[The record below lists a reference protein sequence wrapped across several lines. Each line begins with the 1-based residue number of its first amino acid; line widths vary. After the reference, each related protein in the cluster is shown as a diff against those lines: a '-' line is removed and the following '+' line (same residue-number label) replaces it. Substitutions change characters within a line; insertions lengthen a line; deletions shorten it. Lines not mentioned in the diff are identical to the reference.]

1 MALKISCPHCGEPH
15 KLRDPYPDPGSE
27 VQCGSCGAAL
37 AITYPVG
44 LVERLRA
51 KGARF
56 QSDPATQP
64 TPAPTPRPEQLRR
77 PEPGQIF
84 EPVPNYGQD
93 TGPTQVL
100 SGSPQPPQE
109 TGPTMMIGADD
120 AEAPR
125 IVAPPTAQ
133 TPPTPQA
140 SQDDERTVMARDV
153 IRHQD
158 PTSPLDASGTGG
170 LDESLSESAPIPP
183 ITRPP
188 EPRGPAPRA
197 PREMAP
203 VPQKWGWGKRFLVGT
218 LALGAL
224 GLATFAGTWAF
235 FAKDLPTL
243 ETLAD
248 YQPPTV
254 TVVYGHNG
262 ELLGEIYEQR
272 RYVVP
277 LEDMPDHLPSAFI
290 ASEDA
295 NFWNHKGVDPMG
307 IARAFI
313 VNVQEGGMSQGAS
326 TITQQVSRNFLLT
339 SEKKISR
346 KIKEAILATRVEEAF
361 DKEHILHLYLN
372 EIYLGSGAYGV
383 EAAARIYFDKH
394 VQDLTLAESALL
406 AGLPQRPSDY
416 SPHRNWD
423 KAKAR
428 QTYVLGQMLD
438 KGFIDQAAHDAALVE
453 EIRIVKTEN
462 PIRKLAPYYTEHVR
476 RHLVD
481 TYGFDRVYNE
491 GLIVTTTCDVGLQ
504 QVAQQAVTAGITQS
518 DMNLGW
524 RGPLETLTGAAIEER
539 LASQEQAMREHDQFL
554 ADNARRNDVPET
566 SSLRVDERFEAVVT
580 HVEKKHAIVG
590 IGAHEAIVPLSW
602 TLWGFEPN
610 TKKSWR
616 YRKNDSME
624 STLSVGDVVTVT
636 VVATDSQT
644 EKNLEGYEPAVGKA
658 AAKLYQKPEL
668 QGALISYDLE
678 TGAVRSMV
686 GGVDIEESEF
696 NRAIQAKRQVGST
709 FKPIVYAT
717 AVDEEKFTTGSMVPD
732 TPKTFFDYNE
742 EKIWKPGN
750 YGGDFLGNIS
760 LRKALALSRNVCTV
774 HVLDVI
780 GMDPVYDMARRL
792 GIESHLEKDMSMG
805 LGTSSLSMIEMARAY
820 SVFAT
825 YGTKVEP
832 YFIEK
837 VEDRDG
843 NVLEQHQQVEFEQ
856 VLDPTVA
863 GITTWLLREVATAG
877 TGAATNRLGVHVA
890 GKTGTTNDFK
900 DGWFVGFSP
909 GVITAAWAGYDTPRS
924 MGTSSTGGRM
934 ALPMWME
941 YMAEAWPKEKD
952 RPFPEIPGAVWAS
965 IDESTGKTRSG
976 GRGMPFVPGTV
987 PESSGAGEGQVTTE
1001 EFMTGGGLF

>member
-1 MALKISCPHCGEPH
+1 VALKIACPHCSHPH
-15 KLRDPYPDPGSE
+15 RLSEPYPDPGSE
-27 VQCGSCGAAL
+27 VQCGGCGAAL

-44 LVERLRA
+44 LVDRLRA

-56 QSDPATQP
+56 LGDPAPTPSPVIATPAPEQLHRP
-64 TPAPTPRPEQLRR
+64 TPAPPKAPPRPAPR
-77 PEPGQIF
+77 PAPHERPPLTPIGH
-84 EPVPNYGQD
+84 
-93 TGPTQVL
+93 TGPL
-100 SGSPQPPQE
+100 DP
-109 TGPTMMIGADD
+109 DH
-120 AEAPR
+120 
-125 IVAPPTAQ
+125 
-133 TPPTPQA
+133 
-140 SQDDERTVMARDV
+140 ERTVMQRRVA
-153 IRHQD
+153 HEAD
-158 PTSPLDASGTGG
+158 PTSPIDDTGADHSAPMGGYSAGTGPTVMG
-170 LDESLSESAPIPP
+170 QAPSSP
-183 ITRPP
+183 RPP
-188 EPRGPAPRA
+188 APAP
-197 PREMAP
+197 PRRSRL
-203 VPQKWGWGKRFLVGT
+203 KTLGLGT
-218 LALGAL
+218 LGLAALGAL
-224 GLATFAGTWAF
+224 TFAGTWAW
-235 FAKDLPTL
+235 FAKDLPGL
-243 ETLAD
+243 DTLAS
-248 YQPPTV
+248 YRPPTV
-254 TVVYGHNG
+254 TIVYDNKGQV
-262 ELLGEIYEQR
+262 LGEIYEQR

-277 LEDMPDHLPSAFI
+277 LADMPEHLPAAFI

-307 IARAFI
+307 IARAMV

-339 SEKKISR
+339 SEKKLSR
-346 KIKEAILATRVEEAF
+346 KIKEAILATRVEKAF

-394 VQDLTLAESALL
+394 VQDLTLAEAAIL

-416 SPHRNWD
+416 SPHKNWD

-428 QTYVLGQMLD
+428 QTYVLRQMLE
-438 KGFIDQAAHDAALVE
+438 KGFIDQAAHDAALAE
-453 EIRIVKTEN
+453 EIRVVKTDN

-476 RHLVD
+476 RHLVE

-491 GLIVTTTCDVGLQ
+491 GLIVHTTCDLDLQ
-504 QVAQQAVTAGITQS
+504 QVAQTAVTEGIT
-518 DMNLGW
+518 DADAMLGW
-524 RGPLETLTGAAIEER
+524 RGPNEHIEASAIEAR
-539 LASQEQAMREHDQFL
+539 LAAQEASMRDVDQFL
-554 ADNARRNDVPET
+554 ADNARRNDLPAVST
-566 SSLRVDERFEAVVT
+566 LREGERFEAVVT

-590 IGAHEAIVPLSW
+590 IGSHSAIIPLSW
-602 TLWGFEPN
+602 TAWGFEPN
-610 TKKSWR
+610 TQKSWR
-616 YRKNDSME
+616 YRTNDSME
-624 STLSVGDVVTVT
+624 NTLAVGDVVTVT
-636 VVATDSQT
+636 VEAVDSQT
-644 EKNLEGYEPAVGKA
+644 VGRLEGYEPAVGKA

-668 QGALISYDLE
+668 QGALLSYDLD
-678 TGAVRSMV
+678 TGAVRAMV

-696 NRAIQAKRQVGST
+696 NRAIQSKRQVGST

-717 AVDEEKFTTGSMVPD
+717 AIAEKKFTTGSLVPD

-780 GMDPVYDMARRL
+780 GMDPVYDTARSL

-832 YFIEK
+832 YFIES

-843 NVLEQHQQVEFEQ
+843 VVLEEHQPAVHEQ
-856 VLDPTVA
+856 VMDPTVA

-877 TGAATNRLGVHVA
+877 TAAKTNALGVHVA

-900 DGWFVGFSP
+900 DAWFVGFSP

-924 MGTSSTGGRM
+924 MGTSSTGGRI

-941 YMAEAWPKEKD
+941 YMKAAWPKEID
-952 RPFPEIPGAVWAS
+952 RDFPEIPDAQWAS
-965 IDESTGKTRSG
+965 IDESTGKVRSG
-976 GRGMPFVPGTV
+976 GRGMPFVAGTV
-987 PESSGAGEGQVTTE
+987 PERSGAGEGQVSSE
-1001 EFMTGGGLF
+1001 DFLTGGM